1 MTSII
6 YDATVLVDGN
16 DMIEE
21 RRGVYFVARNL
32 LLEMCRQSQAEIFLF
47 ASTYK
52 EAGLQQ
58 VIADLNIAAKPYKK
72 GSFCSKRLH
81 SIVLFCRRKRLESK
95 GLSPKRIFF
104 SVLLFSLSFFSTILY
119 SLINFNRKFNCG
131 CVFFSPRTSA
141 PWFINRRKDVQ
152 KYIVLYDLIPVLQKN
167 REMLWW
173 GWFAYLIRTLNCNDM
188 YFAISESTKKD
199 FCSYFK
205 ELNDTHVKIAYCAC
219 DDSFFPHSD
228 CDEKVRLKERYK
240 IPKSKKYILAMGAQ
254 DPKKN
259 TNRIIRSFGEFQKKN
274 QVDDLVLVVTG
285 CRENRDEGLVLYRS
299 YVNRADLPLFY
310 SYAEWLVFT
319 SQYEGFGLPPLEAMK
334 CGCPVIASNNSSL
347 PEVVGDAGLLIDW
360 NSDEQH
366 LEAYEKYYFDEKLRE
381 EKKNKGLIQAK
392 KFSWEDTTKKILA
405 EMSGK

>member
-32 LLEMCRQSQAEIFLF
+32 LLEMCRHSQSEIYLF

-58 VIADLNIAAKPYKK
+58 VIADLNLAAKPYKK
-72 GSFCSKRLH
+72 VSFCSKRMH

-95 GLSPKRIFF
+95 GSFSKRFFF
-104 SVLLFSLSFFSTILY
+104 SVLLFVLSLFSTILY
-119 SLINFNRKFNCG
+119 SLINFNYKINSD

-141 PWFINRRKDVQ
+141 PWFINRRKDVR
-152 KYIVLYDLIPVLQKN
+152 KYIVLHDLIPILQKN

-188 YFAISESTKKD
+188 YFAVSESAKRD
-199 FCSYFK
+199 FCNYFK
-205 ELNDTHVKIAYCAC
+205 NLKESHVKIAYCAC

-228 CDEKVRLKERYK
+228 SEEKENLKERYK
-240 IPKSKKYILAMGAQ
+240 IPKSKKFILAMGAQ

-259 TNRIIRSFGEFQKKN
+259 AKRIIRSFLAFQKKN
-274 QVDDLVLVVTG
+274 QVTDLVLVVTG
-285 CRENRDEGLVLYRS
+285 CQENRDEGLVLCRS
-299 YVNRADLPLFY
+299 YVSRADLPLFY

-319 SQYEGFGLPPLEAMK
+319 SQYEGFGLPPLEAMQ
-334 CGCPVIASNNSSL
+334 CGCPVIASNNSSI

-366 LEAYEKYYFDEKLRE
+366 ISAFEKYYFDEELRA
-381 EKKNKGLIQAK
+381 EKRNRGLIQAK
-392 KFSWEDTTKKILA
+392 KFSWEETTKKILA